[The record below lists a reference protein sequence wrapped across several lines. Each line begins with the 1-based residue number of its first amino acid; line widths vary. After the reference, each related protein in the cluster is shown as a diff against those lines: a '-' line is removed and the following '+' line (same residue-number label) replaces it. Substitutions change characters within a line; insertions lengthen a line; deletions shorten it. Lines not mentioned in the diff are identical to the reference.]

1 MNKYELAEKDY
12 KNGMKYKDIADKYG
26 VTINTVKSW
35 KQRYS
40 WTKESAEKKTSV
52 CTQNEKSMHT
62 KKDIPSKQKKEIARV
77 MIEEGATISEVVE
90 QTGIPRA
97 TVGRWSSEENLQQA
111 QLENL
116 KKYKEKVR
124 DKIRGNKDRRLML
137 NEEVLNSLEYEINN
151 WREKGSIPKA
161 TIEKLIIS
169 EEMEQKILE
178 LDRIERL
185 EKMELEKQKMSFEKE
200 KFIIISKL
208 KELEILTKT
217 DDENYD
223 SEVKK
228 DSDIDNMLE
237 KWAVEVWGQ

>member
-62 KKDIPSKQKKEIARV
+62 KKKKEIARV

-97 TVGRWSSEENLQQA
+97 TVGRISSKENLQQT
-111 QLENL
+111 QLEYL
-116 KKYKEKVR
+116 KKFREEQR
-124 DKIRGNKDRRLML
+124 ERIRANKLKRLSL
-137 NEEVLNSLEYEINN
+137 NDEALYSIEEEIQENN
-151 WREKGSIPKA
+151 VGKA
-161 TIEKLIIS
+161 TFEKIKLS
-169 EEMEQKILE
+169 EEIEQLIFE
-178 LDRIERL
+178 LDRIDKL
-185 EKMELEKQKMSFEKE
+185 EKLEFEK
-200 KFIIISKL
+200 L
-208 KELEILTKT
+208 KANSPDK
-217 DDENYD
+217 
-223 SEVKK
+223 KK
-228 DSDIDNMLE
+228 DKTGSFLDKLE
-237 KWAVEVWGQ
+237 EFL